1 MKDSTKSWLE
11 FAGKDL
17 QGAKKLLNGN
27 GLENLVLFH
36 CQQSIE
42 KILKAVLVEHN
53 VRFPKIHGT
62 RTLYE
67 LIVSNIS
74 SNLKID
80 ENILIEIDS
89 IYIDSRYP
97 NELGI
102 LPSGFP
108 TQAEAKKIFDET
120 ENLFEIFK
128 KILH

>member
-1 MKDSTKSWLE
+1 MKDNAKSWFV

-17 QGAKKLLNGN
+17 QGAKQLLDAN

-36 CQQSIE
+36 CQQAIE
-42 KILKAVLVEHN
+42 KVLKAILSEHN

-67 LIVSNIS
+67 LVVSNIS

-108 TQAEAKKIFDET
+108 TQEEAKRIFDET

-128 KILH
+128 TILN